1 MRSTTLAVLSLALA
15 SAPTR
20 AAEFAVLARAQANR
34 PISPAA
40 LRNLFLGATRTWP
53 DGRTVEVGLPQADT
67 PEMEWLATRI
77 FHLPAREVRTLI
89 RQRVFAGEMPE
100 PRTIASAEDCL
111 AFARQSRGGLCVI
124 PETVAAGHAANVGM
138 LTVTD

>member
-1 MRSTTLAVLSLALA
+1 
-15 SAPTR
+15 
-20 AAEFAVLARAQANR
+20 VLARAQPSK

-40 LRNLFLGATRTWP
+40 LRNLFLGATRAWP
-53 DGRTVEVGLPQADT
+53 DGRTVEVGLPAADT
-67 PEMEWLATRI
+67 PEMEWLASSI
-77 FHLPAREVRTLI
+77 FHLPARELRTMI

-124 PETVAAGHAANVGM
+124 PETLAGSHAANVGL